1 LRKLLTPDL
10 ILPTGVTGI
19 DLQALKRRGIQGMIL
34 DVDDTLL
41 VLGSS
46 DLDPLVIEWVEQA
59 KQDFQLWIASNNP
72 STRLIGSVA
81 HALDIPFINNA
92 KKPFR
97 RSLRRVI
104 AEMELTPM
112 QVAIVGDRLLTDILG
127 GNRLGLYT
135 VLVLP
140 PGPTRSIGAK
150 FIRAVERR
158 IYHLT
163 RDKLAVE
170 VPRF

>member
-1 LRKLLTPDL
+1 MRNLLTPDL
-10 ILPTGVTGI
+10 ILPSGVTGI
-19 DLQALKRRGIQGMIL
+19 DLQALKRLGIQGLIL

-41 VLGSS
+41 VLGAS
-46 DLDPLVIEWVEQA
+46 DLDPAVIEWVEEA

-72 STRLIGSVA
+72 STRLISSVA
-81 HALDIPFINNA
+81 NVLDIPFINNA

-104 AEMELTPM
+104 EEMELTPIE
-112 QVAIVGDRLLTDILG
+112 VAIVGDRLLTDVLG

-140 PGPTRSIGAK
+140 PGPARSLGAK
-150 FIRAVERR
+150 VIRALERR
-158 IYHLT
+158 IYRLT
-163 RDKLAVE
+163 RDKLTVDTSNL
-170 VPRF
+170 

>member
-1 LRKLLTPDL
+1 LKKLLTPDL

-19 DLQALKRRGIQGMIL
+19 DLQALKHRGIQGMIL

-46 DLDPLVIEWVEQA
+46 DLDPAVIAWVEQA

-72 STRLIGSVA
+72 STRLIASVA
-81 HALDIPFINNA
+81 NALDVPFINNA
-92 KKPFR
+92 RKPSR
-97 RSLRRVI
+97 RSLRRI
-104 AEMELTPM
+104 MEEMDLTPV
-112 QVAIVGDRLLTDILG
+112 QVAIVGDRLSTDILV

-135 VLVLP
+135 VWVLP
-140 PGPTRSIGAK
+140 PGPPRSAIAK
-150 FIRAVERR
+150 FIRAIERR

-170 VPRF
+170 TPRF